1 MNIEL
6 KVNQKVKN
14 NNINELLN
22 DKLKSITENSQNT
35 ELLETKNYNKKC
47 FYCLR
52 CKKQLGRTT
61 YFKKHCLCDAPTKR
75 CKNVGVDIDWLVVKH
90 DAEKQ
95 LNYYK
100 KHKKYLYNEK
110 PTDEQKKDA
119 IINSN
124 DFINQVFRY
133 DLELTEEALQIWETK
148 QKKLGYEILRIKAD
162 LHSLPYPKK
171 ITYLIKDKIIY
182 TPYRNNKRYLIKVG
196 YVDDIYYEPSCFNL
210 KENSSEYIERYNLND
225 TTNKDTLDYAF
236 IDNVCKINHKLII
249 SKSYNEKEEGW
260 LISDYNHPE
269 IEFTRYVI
277 KEDRTVLNSNRC
289 LKAQNKPYGYNLT
302 YYRTTF
308 YETTRKF
315 KRNEYPINHKIK
327 KHTFTAN
334 QTMTLL
340 YLRHE
345 EKTKN

>member
-1 MNIEL
+1 MNRVI
-6 KVNQKVKN
+6 KSNQIVKKQDT
-14 NNINELLN
+14 NELLN
-22 DKLKSITENSQNT
+22 DKLKSITENMQNT
-35 ELLETKNYNKKC
+35 ELLETKNYNNKS

-61 YFKKHCLCDAPTKR
+61 YFKKHCLGDAPTKR

-148 QKKLGYEILRIKAD
+148 QKKLGYEILRVKAD

-210 KENSSEYIERYNLND
+210 KEKSEEYKERYNLND
-225 TTNKDTLDYAF
+225 TTNKDTRDNAF
-236 IDNVCKINHKLII
+236 IDNVCKINPQLQRGFDKDEDGWII
-249 SKSYNEKEEGW
+249 DVYTQ
-260 LISDYNHPE
+260 PE
-269 IEFTRYVI
+269 LQFKRYVI
-277 KEDRTVLNSNRC
+277 KEDRTVLNPNRC
-289 LKAQNKPYGYNLT
+289 LKAQSKPYGYNLT
-302 YYRTTF
+302 YYTDTF
-308 YETTRKF
+308 YETIRTF
-315 KRNEYPINHKIK
+315 KINEYPINHKIK
-327 KHTFTAN
+327 KHTFTAKD
-334 QTMTLL
+334 TMTLL
-340 YLRHE
+340 YFNHYD
-345 EKTKN
+345 KTKK

>member
-1 MNIEL
+1 MNREI
-6 KVNQKVKN
+6 KSIQKVKN
-14 NNINELLN
+14 DNLNELLN
-22 DKLKSITENSQNT
+22 DNLKSITENKQKS
-35 ELLETKNYNKKC
+35 ELLETKNYNDKS

-52 CKKQLGRTT
+52 CKKKLGRTT

-75 CKNVGVDIDWLVVKH
+75 CKNVGVDIDWIVVQH

-148 QKKLGYEILRIKAD
+148 QKKLGYEIIRVKAD
-162 LHSLPYPKK
+162 LHSMPYPKK
-171 ITYLIKDKIIY
+171 ITYLVKDKIVY

-196 YVDDIYYEPSCFNL
+196 YVDNIYYEPSYFNL
-210 KENSSEYIERYNLND
+210 KENSEEYIERYNLNGD
-225 TTNKDTLDYAF
+225 SSKDTRDNAF
-236 IDNVCKINHKLII
+236 IDNVCKINTKLQVGFD
-249 SKSYNEKEEGW
+249 KDEGGW
-260 LISDYNHPE
+260 NIDAYTQPE
-269 IEFTRYVI
+269 LEFKRYVI
-277 KEDRTVLNSNRC
+277 NEDRTVLNPNRC
-289 LKAQNKPYGYNLT
+289 IKAQSKPYGYNLT
-302 YYRTTF
+302 YYTSTF
-308 YETTRKF
+308 YESTRKF
-315 KRNEYPINHKIK
+315 KINEHPMNHKVK
-327 KHTFTAN
+327 KHKFIAN
-334 QTMTLL
+334 DSMTLL

-345 EKTKN
+345 DKN